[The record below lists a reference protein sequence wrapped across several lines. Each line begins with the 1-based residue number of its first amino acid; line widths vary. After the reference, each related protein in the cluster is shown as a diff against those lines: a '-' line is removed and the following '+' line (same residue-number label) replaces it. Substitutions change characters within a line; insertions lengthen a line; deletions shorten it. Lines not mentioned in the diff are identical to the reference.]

1 MSELVLTKIPLDE
14 VKFHPHSFG
23 DPQVRLFRWQGQLYR
38 GIGPKAVPFFLRLF
52 DDGIVQHLTE
62 QGLLIESAIAPLD
75 IEQYEMVVHHRTLPF
90 ASYPNEWCG
99 AMFKDAALTIIN
111 LAIALAP
118 YGLTLGDAHPWNV
131 LFDLGTNKPVFVD
144 LGSIVPIGSA
154 TWSVYDEFCRYCLY
168 PLQLMAQGQDQI
180 ARLLLCEDDGVLRSD
195 LLRLSRSLSKE
206 NLPLVSRVESILR
219 QLLPQSTLQQLKKC
233 LSRGT
238 SSSGDVLEKMR
249 HSSHLRFLE
258 NIKREV
264 EQISFPSF
272 KGVDESSDILH
283 YPTPALPYALWAAS
297 QRVRGGS
304 KSYPYSSPL
313 CLTTGYA
320 KGKGGLRG
328 VVQGVEQKSSEINYG
343 ITPISLSPQEDWTP
357 KHQNFYRVMA
367 ALNPAS
373 VLDIGC
379 GKGWYSK
386 VAAIAGRNVIAF
398 DTTPAHITQ
407 LYLESC
413 HEQLP
418 ILPLLMDFTKSTP
431 SRGLGDHWAIA
442 ATQRFPCDL
451 VLALG
456 VIHTFVLERRL
467 NFSQIVEGLDLFSK
481 HWVLVEFIPREDPD
495 VMDRWTDRIAWYT
508 LDNFIDALKQK
519 FQSVNIMPSHPNPRV
534 LLLCEK

>member
-1 MSELVLTKIPLDE
+1 MSERVLSKIPLDE

-38 GIGPKAVPFFLRLF
+38 GIGPKAVPFFQRLF
-52 DDGIVQHLTE
+52 DDEIVQHLTE
-62 QGLLIESAIAPLD
+62 QGLLIDSAIAPLD

-99 AMFKDAALTIIN
+99 AMFKDAALTIVN

-118 YGLTLGDAHPWNV
+118 CGLTLGDAHPWNV
-131 LFDLGTNKPVFVD
+131 LFDLERNKPVFVD

-154 TWSVYDEFCRYCLY
+154 TWSVYDEFCRYCLS

-180 ARLLLCEDDGVLRSD
+180 ARLLLCEDNGILRSD
-195 LLRLSRSLSKE
+195 LLRLSRSPSKE
-206 NLPLVSRVESILR
+206 NLPLISRVESILR
-219 QLLPQSTLQQLKKC
+219 QLLPQSTLQQLKKS

-258 NIKREV
+258 TVKAEV
-264 EQISFPSF
+264 EAISFSPFQADSP
-272 KGVDESSDILH
+272 GESN
-283 YPTPALPYALWAAS
+283 T
-297 QRVRGGS
+297 
-304 KSYPYSSPL
+304 
-313 CLTTGYA
+313 
-320 KGKGGLRG
+320 
-328 VVQGVEQKSSEINYG
+328 
-343 ITPISLSPQEDWTP
+343 TPISFSPQEDWTP
-357 KHQNFYRVMA
+357 KQQNFYRVMA

-398 DTTPAHITQ
+398 DTNPACITQ
-407 LYLESC
+407 LYAESRRDQ
-413 HEQLP
+413 HP

-442 ATQRFPCDL
+442 ATERFPCDL

-495 VMDRWTDRIAWYT
+495 VGDRWTDRIAWYT
-508 LDNFIDALKQK
+508 LDNFIGALKQK
-519 FQSVNIMPSHPNPRV
+519 FQSVSIMPSHPDPRV

>member
-1 MSELVLTKIPLDE
+1 MSERVLSKIPLDE

-38 GIGPKAVPFFLRLF
+38 GIGPKAVPFFQRLF
-52 DDGIVQHLTE
+52 NDGIIQHLTE
-62 QGLLIESAIAPLD
+62 QGLLIDSVIAPLD
-75 IEQYEMVVHHRTLPF
+75 IGQYEMVVQHRTLPF

-99 AMFKDAALTIIN
+99 AMFKDAALTIVN

-118 YGLTLGDAHPWNV
+118 YALTLGDAHPWNV
-131 LFDLGTNKPVFVD
+131 LFDLERNKPVFVD

-168 PLQLMAQGQDQI
+168 PLQLMSQGQDQI
-180 ARLLLCEDDGVLRSD
+180 ARLLLCEDNGVLRSD
-195 LLRLSRSLSKE
+195 LLRLSRSPSKE
-206 NLPLVSRVESILR
+206 NLPLISRVESILR
-219 QLLPQSTLQQLKKC
+219 QLLPQSTLQQLKKR

-258 NIKREV
+258 NVKREV

-272 KGVDESSDILH
+272 KGVDESSDTLH
-283 YPTPALPYALWAAS
+283 YPTPALPLP
-297 QRVRGGS
+297 RGGS
-304 KSYPYSSPL
+304 KSHSYSSPL
-313 CLTTGYA
+313 
-320 KGKGGLRG
+320 GKGGLRG
-328 VVQGVEQKSSEINYG
+328 VVQGVEQKSSEIEDK
-343 ITPISLSPQEDWTP
+343 TTSISLSPQKDWTP
-357 KHQNFYRVMA
+357 KQQNFYRVMA

-379 GKGWYSK
+379 GQGWYSK

-398 DTTPAHITQ
+398 DTNPACITQ
-407 LYLESC
+407 LYAESRR
-413 HEQLP
+413 EQHP

-431 SRGLGDHWAIA
+431 ARGLGDHWAIA
-442 ATQRFPCDL
+442 ATERFPCDL

-481 HWVLVEFIPREDPD
+481 QWVLVEFIPREDPD
-495 VMDRWTDRIAWYT
+495 VTDRWTDRIAWYT

-519 FQSVNIMPSHPNPRV
+519 FQSVSIMPSHPDPRV

>member
-1 MSELVLTKIPLDE
+1 MSERVLSKIPLDE

-38 GIGPKAVPFFLRLF
+38 GIGPKAVPFFQRLF
-52 DDGIVQHLTE
+52 NDGIIQHLTE
-62 QGLLIESAIAPLD
+62 QGLLIDSAIAPLD
-75 IEQYEMVVHHRTLPF
+75 IGQYEMVVQHRTLPF

-99 AMFKDAALTIIN
+99 AMFKDAALTIVD

-131 LFDLGTNKPVFVD
+131 LFDLECNKPVFVD

-180 ARLLLCEDDGVLRSD
+180 ARLLLCEDNGVLRSD
-195 LLRLSRSLSKE
+195 LLRLLRSPSKE

-219 QLLPQSTLQQLKKC
+219 QLLPQSMLQQLKKR
-233 LSRGT
+233 LSHGT

-258 NIKREV
+258 NVRREV

-272 KGVDESSDILH
+272 KGVDESSDTLH
-283 YPTPALPYALWAAS
+283 YPPQSPLAKGGRICLTPAPSPYQGEGW
-297 QRVRGGS
+297 G
-304 KSYPYSSPL
+304 
-313 CLTTGYA
+313 
-320 KGKGGLRG
+320 G
-328 VVQGVEQKSSEINYG
+328 VVQGAKQKSSEIEDE
-343 ITPISLSPQEDWTP
+343 TTSISLSPQEDWTP
-357 KHQNFYRVMA
+357 KQQNFYRVMA

-379 GKGWYSK
+379 GQGWYSK

-398 DTTPAHITQ
+398 DTNPACIAQ
-407 LYLESC
+407 LYKDSC
-413 HEQLP
+413 RERFP
-418 ILPLLMDFTKSTP
+418 ILPLIMDFTKSTP
-431 SRGLGDHWAIA
+431 ARGLGDHWAIA
-442 ATQRFPCDL
+442 APQRFPCDL

-456 VIHTFVLERRL
+456 VLHTFVLERRL
-467 NFSQIVEGLDLFSK
+467 NFTQIVEGLDLFSK

-508 LDNFIDALKQK
+508 LDNFIDALKHK
-519 FQSVNIMPSHPNPRV
+519 FQTVSMMPSHPDPRV

>member
-23 DPQVRLFRWQGQLYR
+23 DPQVRLFHWQGQLYR
-38 GIGPKAVPFFLRLF
+38 GIGPKAVPFFQRLF

-62 QGLLIESAIAPLD
+62 QGLLIDSVIAPLD

-99 AMFKDAALTIIN
+99 AMFKDAALTIVN

-168 PLQLMAQGQDQI
+168 PLQLMSQGQDQI
-180 ARLLLCEDDGVLRSD
+180 ARLLLCEDNGVLRSD
-195 LLRLSRSLSKE
+195 LLRLSRSPSKE
-206 NLPLVSRVESILR
+206 NLPLLSRVEDFLR
-219 QLLPQSTLQQLKKC
+219 QLLPQSALQQLKKS
-233 LSRGT
+233 LSRAT

-249 HSSHLRFLE
+249 HSAHLRFLE
-258 NIKREV
+258 TVKAEV
-264 EQISFPSF
+264 EAISFSPFQS
-272 KGVDESSDILH
+272 GSPGESS
-283 YPTPALPYALWAAS
+283 T
-297 QRVRGGS
+297 
-304 KSYPYSSPL
+304 
-313 CLTTGYA
+313 
-320 KGKGGLRG
+320 
-328 VVQGVEQKSSEINYG
+328 
-343 ITPISLSPQEDWTP
+343 TPISFSPQEDWTP
-357 KHQNFYRVMA
+357 KQQNFYRVMA

-398 DTTPAHITQ
+398 DTNPAHITQ
-407 LYLESC
+407 LYKDSC
-413 HEQLP
+413 RKRFP
-418 ILPLLMDFTKSTP
+418 ILPLIMDFTKSTP
-431 SRGLGDHWAIA
+431 SKGLGDHWAIA

-456 VIHTFVLERRL
+456 VLHTFVLERRL
-467 NFSQIVEGLDLFSK
+467 NFTQIVEGLDLFSK

-495 VMDRWTDRIAWYT
+495 VGDRWTDRIAWYT
-508 LDNFIDALKQK
+508 LDNFIGALKQK
-519 FQSVNIMPSHPNPRV
+519 FQSVSIMPSHPDPRV

>member
-1 MSELVLTKIPLDE
+1 MSERVLSKIPLDE

-38 GIGPKAVPFFLRLF
+38 GIGPKAVPFFQRLF

-75 IEQYEMVVHHRTLPF
+75 IERYEMVVHHRTLPF

-99 AMFKDAALTIIN
+99 AMFKDAALTIVN

-154 TWSVYDEFCRYCLY
+154 TWSVYDEFCRYCFY

-195 LLRLSRSLSKE
+195 LLRLSRSPSKE

-219 QLLPQSTLQQLKKC
+219 QLLPQSTLQQLKKR
-233 LSRGT
+233 LIRGT
-238 SSSGDVLEKMR
+238 SSSGDVVGKMR
-249 HSSHLRFLE
+249 HRSHLHFLE
-258 NIKREV
+258 TVRAEV
-264 EQISFPSF
+264 EAISFPLLQPDST
-272 KGVDESSDILH
+272 DE
-283 YPTPALPYALWAAS
+283 
-297 QRVRGGS
+297 GS
-304 KSYPYSSPL
+304 
-313 CLTTGYA
+313 T
-320 KGKGGLRG
+320 
-328 VVQGVEQKSSEINYG
+328 
-343 ITPISLSPQEDWTP
+343 TPISFSPQEDWTP
-357 KHQNFYRVMA
+357 KQQNFYRVMA

-398 DTTPAHITQ
+398 DTNPACITQ
-407 LYLESC
+407 LYRESC
-413 HEQLP
+413 REQHP
-418 ILPLLMDFTKSTP
+418 ILPLLMDFTKPTP
-431 SRGLGDHWAIA
+431 ARGLGDHWAIA
-442 ATQRFPCDL
+442 ATERFPCDL

-456 VIHTFVLERRL
+456 VIHDFVLERRL

-481 HWVLVEFIPREDPD
+481 RWVLVEFIPREDPD
-495 VMDRWTDRIAWYT
+495 VAERWTDRISWYT

-519 FQSVNIMPSHPNPRV
+519 FQTVSVMPSHPDPRV